1 MSIDIHDIMGLR
13 KINAGADSQI
23 GRTRMTVE
31 ITKLEQPID
40 AMFLIHKALRGE
52 ADRTVE
58 QARRLEDGC
67 SLQPFKLAFTAWAT
81 AIMYHAEKE
90 VGAEMSRLVDESR
103 RTAADDPVE
112 QVKWAL
118 LEKED
123 SEYAKLLEYVQDVM
137 TVLEEDIGTTS
148 VISRTKQH
156 LYGQVIALRVAQ
168 EDHLETEEAM
178 VIPLLR
184 ENLSPRRQLEIVG
197 GLLVDRD
204 ADDPRWVI
212 EWISQDLTPRENDL
226 LLELESRI
234 NQAQPVAP

>member
-1 MSIDIHDIMGLR
+1 
-13 KINAGADSQI
+13 
-23 GRTRMTVE
+23 MTVE
-31 ITKLEQPID
+31 ITTLEQPID

-226 LLELESRI
+226 LFELESRI